1 MNIADQSTVGGD
13 LMSWMLDACCRQAQE
28 WREADLAPMV
38 GVNISPPQLLAP
50 GFAAG
55 LARRVAESEL
65 SPAKLA
71 LELTESAWTLDSAEA
86 LEVIE
91 DLRAGGFTM
100 VLDDFGAG
108 YSSLSRL
115 VDLGFDV
122 LKIDGRMLGGVPGDD
137 RAVKLVEAVFD
148 LASACATGVV
158 AEGLETEAQLEFLL
172 AHGIPLAQ
180 GFLLGAPMG
189 VAEITALLRRH
200 LVAPTPP
207 RRGPRP
213 DTGRV

>member
-1 MNIADQSTVGGD
+1 
-13 LMSWMLDACCRQAQE
+13 
-28 WREADLAPMV
+28 
-38 GVNISPPQLLAP
+38 
-50 GFAAG
+50 

-65 SPAKLA
+65 SPAKIA

-86 LEVIE
+86 LEVID
-91 DLRAGGFTM
+91 DLRATGFTM

-122 LKIDGRMLGGVPGDD
+122 LKIDGGMLAGVPGDD

-158 AEGLETEAQLEFLL
+158 AEGVETEAQHDFLL
-172 AHGIPLAQ
+172 AHGISLAQ

-189 VAEITALLRRH
+189 AAEITALLQRH

-213 DTGRV
+213 DSGRV